1 MNEKFSFK
9 TKTYYQ
15 KIEGRDGGGAQSKGF
30 AEACRIHGGADDSED
45 LQRFAGLVVLLSEG
59 FAEVYGIGGGTD
71 DMELGQIL
79 NPIYVKFSISTDK
92 TH

>member
-1 MNEKFSFK
+1 M
-9 TKTYYQ
+9 
-15 KIEGRDGGGAQSKGF
+15 
-30 AEACRIHGGADDSED
+30 
-45 LQRFAGLVVLLSEG
+45 VLLSEG

>member
-1 MNEKFSFK
+1 MNEKFSFE
-9 TKTYYQ
+9 TKTYNQ
-15 KIEGRDGGGAQSKGF
+15 KTEGRDCGGAQSKGF
-30 AEACRIHGGADDSED
+30 AEACRIHGGADERED

-59 FAEVYGIGGGTD
+59 FAEVYGIVGGTD